1 MVCWRGTV
9 YHTETYPCP
18 ILSPEPFFPQ
28 LTDTFVKCH
37 QNMTQFALV
46 LIMCIG
52 AFDIMA
58 VLMFGGNCVPNIF
71 AWRLSFESLACGIKM
86 VAAHADLRIT

>member
-37 QNMTQFALV
+37 QNMTQ
-46 LIMCIG
+46 
-52 AFDIMA
+52 FDIMA

>member
-1 MVCWRGTV
+1 
-9 YHTETYPCP
+9 
-18 ILSPEPFFPQ
+18 
-28 LTDTFVKCH
+28 
-37 QNMTQFALV
+37 
-46 LIMCIG
+46 MCIG

>member
-1 MVCWRGTV
+1 M
-9 YHTETYPCP
+9 YHTDTEPCP

-46 LIMCIG
+46 LFMCIG